1 MRDFAR
7 HLIAHEASG
16 RKKSDLPESVA
27 FHVCENLQP
36 HLATLMGNAGY
47 RALLVRALMLAT
59 DGVPWLRAVQVNAN
73 GSLKGLDDLRAQ
85 LAPEE
90 FAEGQVALLAQLL
103 GMLVAFIG
111 EDLTL
116 RLVRDVW
123 PQFPRRRIESG
134 KGDKK

>member
-7 HLIAHEASG
+7 HLIAHEARG
-16 RKKSDLPESVA
+16 RKKSDPTESVA
-27 FHVCENLQP
+27 FHVCETLRP

-47 RALLVRALMLAT
+47 RALLVRALTIAT
-59 DGVPWLRAVQVNAN
+59 EGVPWLRAIQVKAN
-73 GSLKGLDDLRAQ
+73 GSLEGLDDLRAQ

-90 FAEGQVALLAQLL
+90 LAEGQVALLAQLT

-111 EDLTL
+111 ENLTL

-123 PQFPRRRIESG
+123 PQFPVIEFESG

>member
-7 HLIAHEASG
+7 QIIAHEARV
-16 RKKSDLPESVA
+16 RKKSDPTGSVA
-27 FHVCENLQP
+27 FYVCETLQP

-47 RALLVRALMLAT
+47 RALLVRALTLAT
-59 DGVPWLRAVQVNAN
+59 DGVPWLRAIQVKAN
-73 GSLKGLDDLRAQ
+73 GSLEELDELRSQ

-90 FAEGQVALLAQLL
+90 LAEGQVALLAQLL

-111 EDLTL
+111 ENLTL

-123 PQFPRRRIESG
+123 PQFPVTEFESDN
-134 KGDKK
+134 GDKK